1 MNKVELTDSEQVTEH
16 IGKLPKTIRPAVEYL
31 RQVILSIDTE
41 IAEHIKWNS
50 PSFYF
55 SGEMKPFDPKEYKR
69 DILVMNLRNDQIMCV
84 LPTGMRIVKN
94 TEILEGNFTDG
105 RRIINFKNLEDIK
118 AKELQLRNTI
128 TEWIEVIILQDTDF
142 TKQTCNPAE

>member
-1 MNKVELTDSEQVTEH
+1 VTEH
-16 IGKLPKTIRPAVEYL
+16 IGKLPETIRPAIEYL

-50 PSFYF
+50 PAFYF

-69 DILVMNLRNDQIMCV
+69 DILVMNLRNDRIMCV

-105 RRIINFKNLEDIK
+105 RRIIYFKNLDDIK
-118 AKELQLRNTI
+118 SKELQLRNTI

-142 TKQTCNPAE
+142 TMQTCNPAE

>member
-1 MNKVELTDSEQVTEH
+1 
-16 IGKLPKTIRPAVEYL
+16 
-31 RQVILSIDTE
+31 
-41 IAEHIKWNS
+41 
-50 PSFYF
+50 
-55 SGEMKPFDPKEYKR
+55 
-69 DILVMNLRNDQIMCV
+69 
-84 LPTGMRIVKN
+84 MRIVKN